1 MARQKVVIPT
11 ELKLNIEIK
20 PMGEIHASSY
30 DFKVEFY
37 CSTKRVKTIT
47 KEELLPIDDDNFIA
61 LLDTSEVGAGELKC
75 KITAYIPDEDFT
87 DDGLRTEVLEILTNY
102 DIIKGL

>member
-1 MARQKVVIPT
+1 MAKQRVIMGT
-11 ELKLNIEIK
+11 ELKLNIAIE

-61 LLDTSEVGAGELKC
+61 RLDTNDVGMGELKC
-75 KITAYIPDEDFT
+75 RITAHIPDEDFT
-87 DDGLRTEVLEILTNY
+87 DDGLRTEVIKIVTDY
-102 DIIKGL
+102 DIVKSL